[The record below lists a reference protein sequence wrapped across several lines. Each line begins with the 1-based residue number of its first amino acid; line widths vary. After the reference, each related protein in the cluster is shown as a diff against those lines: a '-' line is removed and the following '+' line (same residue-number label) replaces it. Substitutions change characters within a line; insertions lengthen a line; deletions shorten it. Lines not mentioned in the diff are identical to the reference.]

1 MSLFAERERGF
12 EAKFAYDEERRLLAI
27 ARRNRLAA
35 LWAAERMNK
44 PAQEREAYARE
55 VVRVGI
61 TEAGSDAVPAR
72 IRADLAASGIELT
85 PAELRERMG
94 ALMTAA
100 EQQLRIEDL
109 TTPESVPT
117 EH

>member
-44 PAQEREAYARE
+44 PAQEREAYARD
-55 VVRVGI
+55 VVRIGI
-61 TEAGSDAVPAR
+61 TEPGDAVPAR
-72 IRADLAASGIELT
+72 IRADLAASGIELSQ
-85 PAELRERMG
+85 AELRERMG

-109 TTPESVPT
+109 TTPESMPT